1 MSRRNGQRKRDFC
14 KRSTEI
20 RWHVYILR
28 CRNDALYT
36 GVTTDVERRVSEH
49 NRGVGARYTRAFRPV
64 ELVYSENAVDR
75 AHALRRERA
84 IKQLSRARKL
94 ALVGERVS

>member
-1 MSRRNGQRKRDFC
+1 MNDTNLDGGL
-14 KRSTEI
+14 EPGE
-20 RWHVYILR
+20 WHIYILR

-36 GVTTDVERRVSEH
+36 GITTDLERRVEEH

-64 ELVYSENAVDR
+64 ELVYSEAATGR

-94 ALVGERVS
+94 ALVADKLG

>member
-1 MSRRNGQRKRDFC
+1 MNDTNLDGGLEPDG
-14 KRSTEI
+14 
-20 RWHVYILR
+20 WHVYILR

-36 GVTTDVERRVSEH
+36 GVTTDLERRVEEH

-64 ELVYSENAVDR
+64 ELVYAETATDR

-94 ALVGERVS
+94 ALVADKLG